1 MATGTR
7 TTKDF
12 SKRIIAVSALSSST
26 LGLGNL
32 CFQGPY
38 EKLCATYRDC
48 NRLHHICPQ
57 VDPSCC
63 PIAPPRFPR
72 LSPRIIPNQLNLHS
86 YKFPN
91 LFLVPPGTTS
101 SVLS

>member
-12 SKRIIAVSALSSST
+12 SNALLLFRLLSSST

-48 NRLHHICPQ
+48 NRLHHIRPQ
-57 VDPSCC
+57 VDPSCR
-63 PIAPPRFPR
+63 PIAPPLFPR

-91 LFLVPPGTTS
+91 LFLVPPGTMR